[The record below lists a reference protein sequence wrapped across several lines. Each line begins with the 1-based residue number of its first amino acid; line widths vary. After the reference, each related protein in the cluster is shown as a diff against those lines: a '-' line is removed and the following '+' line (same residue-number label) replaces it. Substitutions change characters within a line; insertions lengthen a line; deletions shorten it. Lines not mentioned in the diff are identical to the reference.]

1 MECIDLFLIVM
12 AGMTLGGLAAA
23 IARETSE
30 RQLCWWEHVALWAA
44 SIALLCFIAHNMS
57 GVGVTAEL
65 N

>member
-1 MECIDLFLIVM
+1 MEGIDLLSIVM

-23 IARETSE
+23 IARETYE

-44 SIALLCFIAHNMS
+44 SIALLCFIAYNMS
-57 GVGVTAEL
+57 GVGVTVES